1 MIRSYFPRNADCLP
15 AFQPLCIR
23 FFFFFFICPSVTT
36 FLEQGNWY
44 VVFFYFLFTR
54 CNDHLF
60 ARDEDYRLSIIF
72 DKIRYC
78 IRIWKVWGGKKKIG
92 WIIVAKNN
100 VWKNVV

>member
-1 MIRSYFPRNADCLP
+1 MEIRGEPGDPFVFPAKCGLP
-15 AFQPLCIR
+15 ACLSAALYP

-72 DKIRYC
+72 DKIRWYSDLEGL
-78 IRIWKVWGGKKKIG
+78 RGKKEDRLDYCCEK
-92 WIIVAKNN
+92 
-100 VWKNVV
+100 